1 MLSLKKAAST
11 ENGWSISEMTTVR
24 RLDESI
30 SMDTVDDNPMPPL
43 SDVAAQAQARNG
55 SRMQEAVVPEVSTGG
70 YEGIMMV
77 STKSPG
83 NLGNW

>member
-30 SMDTVDDNPMPPL
+30 SMDTVDDDPMPSS
-43 SDVAAQAQARNG
+43 SDAAAEAQARNG
-55 SRMQEAVVPEVSTGG
+55 ARMQEVVAPEVSTGG
-70 YEGIMMV
+70 HEGIMMV
-77 STKSPG
+77 SAKSSGEPR
-83 NLGNW
+83 